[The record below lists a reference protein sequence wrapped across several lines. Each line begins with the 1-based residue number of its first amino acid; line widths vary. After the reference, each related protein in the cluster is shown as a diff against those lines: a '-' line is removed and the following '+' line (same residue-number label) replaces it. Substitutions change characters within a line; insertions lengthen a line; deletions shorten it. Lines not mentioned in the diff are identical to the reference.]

1 MHGDKKQNYRSELLW
16 RRADLMG
23 QVQVTESY
31 VRERDLEATLDPT
44 DLAAE
49 SQAKSVVA
57 LTSSNTHELLLS
69 IDAAVKRLERGDFG
83 KCLDCGEHIAEKRLE
98 AIPWTPHCLPC
109 QEMNEH
115 GADE

>member
-1 MHGDKKQNYRSELLW
+1 MDGNKQRFYRRELLW

-31 VRERDLEATLDPT
+31 ERERDPEAAFDPT

-49 SQAKSVVA
+49 SQAKSLAA
-57 LTSSNTHELLLS
+57 LTSSNNHELLLS
-69 IDAAVKRLERGDFG
+69 IEAAVERLEGGEYG
-83 KCLDCGEHIAEKRLE
+83 KCLHCGEYIAEKRLE

-115 GADE
+115 GRL